1 MIERYTLP
9 EMGAIWTDRAKY
21 QSWLDVEVAACE
33 ANCSLGRVPEPA
45 MEEIRAEDSPRPPED
60 EVLDSTLDDKVNKGI
75 FAKTNKSDFEKLQAR
90 VDQMEPLVAEVR
102 WVDSRLKHPTE
113 S

>member
-1 MIERYTLP
+1 M
-9 EMGAIWTDRAKY
+9 AN
-21 QSWLDVEVAACE
+21 EVHE
-33 ANCSLGRVPEPA
+33 GITSLKDNYVA
-45 MEEIRAEDSPRPPED
+45 
-60 EVLDSTLDDKVNKGI
+60 LDDKVNKGI

>member
-45 MEEIRAEDSPRPPED
+45 MEDIRNKAAFEPERILEIE
-60 EVLDSTLDDKVNKGI
+60 
-75 FAKTNKSDFEKLQAR
+75 
-90 VDQMEPLVAEVR
+90 AEVPHDVIAFLTNVNEHVGMQGATSM
-102 WVDSRLKHPTE
+102 WE
-113 S
+113 